1 MSLTSLFFFP
11 QLWTD
16 EGAHDFLAK
25 EYSWFVDSWDNYAF
39 PIQRADAIR
48 YFVLHHY
55 GGIYLDMD
63 TICNQTFPMHEVE
76 NDDSSQDIAV
86 FKSTVPTGVT
96 NDLMISSAR
105 HPAFTI
111 AITQLP
117 AYYAATRFWAE
128 LLPYVNIMLSSGPL
142 FLSLVVKDYLLQR
155 TSLPSPTVTVIEP
168 VNLNPYITDLESST
182 WHRADAQTLM
192 WLGTRPWAW
201 FTLGAIG
208 VAAGLLVLNYL
219 LLVIFR
225 TLCNNLS
232 SASFSFNKQ
241 AKVA

>member
-1 MSLTSLFFFP
+1 
-11 QLWTD
+11 
-16 EGAHDFLAK
+16 
-25 EYSWFVDSWDNYAF
+25 
-39 PIQRADAIR
+39 
-48 YFVLHHY
+48 
-55 GGIYLDMD
+55 
-63 TICNQTFPMHEVE
+63 
-76 NDDSSQDIAV
+76 
-86 FKSTVPTGVT
+86 
-96 NDLMISSAR
+96 
-105 HPAFTI
+105 
-111 AITQLP
+111 
-117 AYYAATRFWAE
+117 
-128 LLPYVNIMLSSGPL
+128 MLSSGPL